1 MLEIVRMVTDQLRDP
16 VEGVEAMLATL
27 TADLP
32 TDVIPQFVPYVM
44 DETRDLE
51 VADGHD
57 PPGTPALY
65 VTEDGPLAVEGE
77 VRTNDHRDS
86 LPGAGV
92 ALAIRLVEANSN
104 TVEVVQARTYI
115 MRAVVKSL
123 TLLLDNAGGS
133 RVIRNGIEL
142 VSCERME
149 FGRWQEKLGE
159 ARVGAALV
167 CLFVYRDHAP
177 Y

>member
-1 MLEIVRMVTDQLRDP
+1 VLEIVRMVTDQLRDP
-16 VEGVEAMLATL
+16 DQGVEAMLATL
-27 TADLP
+27 TPDLE
-32 TDVIPQFVPYVM
+32 TDIIPAVVPFIG
-44 DETRDLE
+44 DATRDLE

-57 PPGTPALY
+57 PPATPALY

-92 ALAIRLVEANSN
+92 AIAIRLVEANSN
-104 TVEVVQARTYI
+104 TVEAVQARTYI
-115 MRAVVKSL
+115 LRAVVKSL
-123 TLLLDNAGGS
+123 TLLLDNAGDAA
-133 RVIRNGIEL
+133 VYRNGIEL

-149 FGRWQEKLGE
+149 FGRWAEKLNE

-167 CLFVYRDHAP
+167 ALFVYRDHNP

>member
-1 MLEIVRMVTDQLRDP
+1 MLEIVRMVTDHLKDP
-16 VEGVEAMLATL
+16 EVGVEAMLEGL
-27 TADLP
+27 TADLE
-32 TDVIPQFVPYVM
+32 TDVIPQFVPFIG
-44 DETRDLE
+44 DETRDAE

-57 PPGTPALY
+57 PPATPALY

-86 LPGAGV
+86 LGGSGV

-104 TVEVVQARTYI
+104 TVEAAQARTYI
-115 MRAVVKSL
+115 MRAIVKSL
-123 TLLLDNAGGS
+123 TVLLDNAGQS
-133 RVIRNGIEL
+133 QVLRNGIEL

-149 FGRWQEKLGE
+149 YGRFVEKLKE